1 MSNSAVE
8 GLAKLGLDLGSL
20 KAVSVEET
28 TESISGVVSDSF
40 VNWFCEDFANVY
52 GRSAKL
58 LTKTPMAMP
67 IQGTVGNVHHA
78 YMNIP
83 AGNNAAAKHALYRR
97 ASGPLV
103 L

>member
-1 MSNSAVE
+1 MTKSAV
-8 GLAKLGLDLGSL
+8 KITWN
-20 KAVSVEET
+20 AVS
-28 TESISGVVSDSF
+28 
-40 VNWFCEDFANVY
+40 Y
-52 GRSAKL
+52 RSVKQELHAAK

-83 AGNNAAAKHALYRR
+83 AGNNTAAKHALYRR

>member
-1 MSNSAVE
+1 MTKSAVKITWKPMSYRFVKQE
-8 GLAKLGLDLGSL
+8 LH
-20 KAVSVEET
+20 AVQ
-28 TESISGVVSDSF
+28 
-40 VNWFCEDFANVY
+40 
-52 GRSAKL
+52 
-58 LTKTPMAMP
+58 LTKTPIAIP

-83 AGNNAAAKHALYRR
+83 AGNNTAAKHALYRR